1 MLRSIIRRYN
11 SLSSAHQYLTKITAV
26 FVVVITIAVLITPRT
41 KSAKYTIYST
51 RRAYQAD
58 TFRIYGRGIVFDDVN
73 GNSVI
78 LQGEIDIVANKIK

>member
-11 SLSSAHQYLTKITAV
+11 SLSSSHQYLTKITAL
-26 FVVVITIAVLITPRT
+26 FVVVITVAVLITPRP
-41 KSAKYTIYST
+41 KQAKYTIYST
-51 RRAYQAD
+51 KRTYHTD
-58 TFRIYGRGIVFDDVN
+58 TFRIYGRGVIFDDVN